1 MQPTE
6 GFSVTRR
13 ALDVEDYIDI
23 VRRHKGWIFG
33 PFLFTLVASVV
44 GVYLWPDSYTSQ
56 GVIKIVPQQLPQNM
70 VQASVTQGMSD
81 RISSMANEIE
91 SRQVLTNIIST
102 MGLYPRER
110 SREPIEDV
118 IDEMKKNIQILP
130 IASMSESGHQVP
142 AFAVTYSYE
151 NRNQA
156 QKVVQDLMSR
166 FVDQNMHDRS
176 NATFLGV
183 QFFKD
188 QVDRAQK
195 KLDDIENK
203 LTAFRVANAGRLPDQ
218 MAGNL
223 QQAQALQMQNS
234 TLSGSIARA
243 EADKL
248 QLERELSF
256 DKDRLAQLS
265 KEPAEGA
272 AVVAQQKS
280 PRLMEIE
287 RDIENL
293 KNSLSA
299 LRNKY
304 KENYPDV
311 QTAVHNL
318 EILQKNREDILKEE
332 ADARKVAPSSA
343 PKIVNREAA
352 VEAKNLEQV
361 ISRLTS
367 AIEAKQV
374 EIDSYNKDL
383 RDNSKNIK
391 VVDSRIDAAPLG
403 DKEYDDLRRDRDL
416 AKTEYE
422 GMQTNLQKAQV
433 GKDMEDRS
441 QGELLQ
447 ILDPASLPE
456 HVSQP
461 NRPVDISI
469 AAGIGLLLGI
479 VIAGAREMKDSSL
492 KNLKDV
498 RAYTQMAI
506 LGSIP
511 LLENDF
517 VVRRRRRL
525 AWLGWTT
532 SCLAAVVVM
541 AGSYVYYMTTK
552 Q

>member
-81 RISSMANEIE
+81 RINSMANEIE
-91 SRQVLTNIIST
+91 SRTVLTGIIST

-118 IDEMKKNIQILP
+118 LDEMKKSIQIFP
-130 IASMSESGHQVP
+130 IASMGEAGHQVP
-142 AFAVTYSYE
+142 AFVVQFSYE
-151 NRNQA
+151 NRNLA
-156 QKVVQDLMSR
+156 QKVVQELMSR
-166 FVDQNMHDRS
+166 FVDQNFKDRS
-176 NATFLGV
+176 NMTYQGV
-183 QFFKD
+183 QFFQD
-188 QVDRAQK
+188 QVALAQK
-195 KLDDIENK
+195 KLDDVENK
-203 LTAFRVANAGRLPDQ
+203 LTEFRIQNAGRLPDQ
-218 MAGNL
+218 MQGNL
-223 QQAQALQMQNS
+223 QQAQALQMQSNNLNNAI
-234 TLSGSIARA
+234 TRA
-243 EADKL
+243 QAEKL
-248 QLERELSF
+248 QMENEL
-256 DKDRLAQLS
+256 RLANNQLAQLS
-265 KEPAEGA
+265 KAPAEGT
-272 AVVAQQKS
+272 VSMGQQKS
-280 PRLMEIE
+280 QRLAEAD
-287 RDIENL
+287 RDIENQR
-293 KNSLSA
+293 SQIAA

-304 KENYPDV
+304 KDNYPDV

-318 EILQKNREDILKEE
+318 EILQGRRDDILKEE
-332 ADARKVAPSSA
+332 AEAKKDTPAA
-343 PKIVNREAA
+343 PKLVNREAA
-352 VEAKNLEQV
+352 VEAKNLELG

-374 EIDSYNKDL
+374 EIDTYTKELKENAKS
-383 RDNSKNIK
+383 IK
-391 VVDSRIDAAPLG
+391 VVDSRIDSAPPG
-403 DKEYDDLRRDRDL
+403 EKQYDDLRRDRDL
-416 AKTEYE
+416 AKNEYE
-422 GMQTNLQKAQV
+422 GMQGKLQQAQV
-433 GKDMEDRS
+433 GKAMEDRS
-441 QGELLQ
+441 QGEMLQ
-447 ILDPASLPE
+447 VLDPASLPE

-479 VIAGAREMKDSSL
+479 VIAGAREMKDTSL

-541 AGSYVYYMTTK
+541 AGSYVYYMTTR